1 LKNGDKEMRFDYKTK
16 FKELRN
22 QNENLTRENSHLKSS
37 LETMKKENSILNYK
51 LQNYDMEY
59 EKLKQNY
66 IEKER
71 SLIASLRENEQEV
84 SS

>member
-1 LKNGDKEMRFDYKTK
+1 MRFDYKTK